1 MRPRRTELGLIVMAL
16 ALAGAA
22 YVLVSLGKTATVPAN
37 LTPFFLGVGGLLL
50 GAHVTVR
57 ILAPRAH
64 PIPLAVVAL
73 LNSIGYVMLARLNPD
88 LARAQALWSAI
99 GVGLFAATLF
109 VVRDISRL
117 ARMRYTMMLLGMALL
132 LLPLVP
138 GLGKE
143 VNGSRLWVELGPISF
158 QPGEFAKIALAI
170 FVAGY
175 LAERRT
181 LLASVSRRVGPLRL
195 PDPRYLGPLLLAWGV
210 SLIVLLTERDLG
222 SSLLFFSLFVVTL
235 WVATSRWSFLIGGL
249 GLFSVG
255 AAFAYNSFS
264 HFHDRV
270 RTWLNPW
277 PEADK
282 AGFQLTQ
289 AAFAFGSG
297 GVAGSGLALGSPQRI
312 PLVSTDFIFA
322 AIGEELGLF
331 GTTAILIAFVLL
343 VAVGLHIATTGHDP
357 FTQLLATAL
366 TFALGF
372 QTFVILGGVTRLVP
386 LTGITLPFVSYGG
399 SSLLANY
406 VLLALLLRM
415 SDQTART
422 Q

>member
-1 MRPRRTELGLIVMAL
+1 MAL

-22 YVLVSLGKTATVPAN
+22 YVLVSLGKTASVPAD
-37 LTPFFLGVGGLLL
+37 LSAFFLAVGGLLL
-50 GAHVTVR
+50 GAHIAVR
-57 ILAPRAH
+57 LWAPQAH
-64 PIPLAVVAL
+64 PIPLAVAAL
-73 LNSIGYVMLARLNPD
+73 LNAMGYVMLARLNPE
-88 LARAQALWSAI
+88 LARAQALWSAL
-99 GVGLFAATLF
+99 GVGLFALTLF
-109 VVRDISRL
+109 VVRDIASL
-117 ARMRYTMMLLGMALL
+117 ARLRYTAMLVGVALL

-138 GLGKE
+138 GLGRE
-143 VNGSRLWVELGPISF
+143 INGSRLWVEIGSFSF
-158 QPGEFAKIALAI
+158 QPGEFAKIALAV

-175 LAERRT
+175 LAERRE
-181 LLASVSRRVGPLRL
+181 LLAGVSRKIGPFVL
-195 PDPRYLGPLLLAWGV
+195 PEPRYLGPLLLAWGV
-210 SLIVLLTERDLG
+210 SLVVLLSEKDLG

-235 WVATSRWSFLIGGL
+235 WVATSRWSFLVGGL
-249 GLFSVG
+249 GLSALG
-255 AAFAYNSFS
+255 AIGAYNAFG

-277 PEADK
+277 PEAST
-282 AGFQLTQ
+282 AGYQLTQ

-297 GVAGSGLALGSPQRI
+297 GMTGTGLALGSPQKI
-312 PLVSTDFIFA
+312 PLVSSDFIFA

-331 GTTAILIAFVLL
+331 GTTAVLIAFILL
-343 VAVGLHIATTGHDP
+343 IAVGLQIAFRTRDA
-357 FTQLLATAL
+357 FTQMLATAL

-415 SDQTART
+415 SAQLAKT

>member
-1 MRPRRTELGLIVMAL
+1 MAL

-22 YVLVSLGKTATVPAN
+22 YVLVSLGKTATIPAD
-37 LTPFFLGVGGLLL
+37 LTPFFLAVGGLLL
-50 GAHVTVR
+50 AAHLAVR
-57 ILAPRAH
+57 WLAPLAH
-64 PIPLAVVAL
+64 PIPLALAAL
-73 LNSIGYVMLARLNPD
+73 LNSIGYVILARLDPD

-109 VVRDISRL
+109 LVRDIYRL
-117 ARMRYTMMLLGMALL
+117 ARLRYTAMLLGVALL

-138 GLGKE
+138 GIGKE
-143 VNGSRLWVELGPISF
+143 INGSRLWVEFGPISF

-181 LLASVSRRVGPLRL
+181 LLTSVSRRVGPLRL

-210 SLIVLLTERDLG
+210 SLVVLMSERDLG

-235 WVATSRWSFLIGGL
+235 WVATHRWSFLFGGV
-249 GLFSVG
+249 GLFG
-255 AAFAYNSFS
+255 AGAVLAYNNFS

-277 PEADK
+277 PEASA
-282 AGFQLTQ
+282 AGYQLTQ

-331 GTTAILIAFVLL
+331 GTTAILIAFLLL
-343 VAVGLHIATTGHDP
+343 VAVGFQIAIRGHDP

-366 TFALGF
+366 TFAIGF
-372 QTFVILGGVTRLVP
+372 QTFVILGGVTRVVP

-415 SDQTART
+415 SDHTARSS
-422 Q
+422 